1 MEQDGQNIIL
11 LIGVYVLAFFVIY
24 SVATWLIKFVMR
36 KLAKNDEQ
44 THVYI
49 TAEEYDKEIKTLKE
63 RIEKLESELSNKS
76 DKPVQENLSTPSER
90 FDSPDNAPCLSTIN
104 SPLYSNRRDF
114 LSETEKEPL
123 TQYLPPPS
131 PDGVFHE
138 TFPQPRVGKTV
149 YQMTT
154 VDGNNGTFIFYDNRD
169 ALATAMISISQIVKT
184 VCRVENNK
192 NAPRNIVNVKE
203 GQVVREG
210 NSWRVVEKATVRFE

>member
-49 TAEEYDKEIKTLKE
+49 TAEEYDKEIKALKE

-104 SPLYSNRRDF
+104 SPLDSNRRDF
-114 LSETEKEPL
+114 QSETEKEPL

>member
-90 FDSPDNAPCLSTIN
+90 FDSPDNVPFLSTIN
-104 SPLYSNRRDF
+104 PPLDSNMRDF

>member
-49 TAEEYDKEIKTLKE
+49 TSEEYDKEIKTLKE

>member
-1 MEQDGQNIIL
+1 
-11 LIGVYVLAFFVIY
+11 
-24 SVATWLIKFVMR
+24 MR

-44 THVYI
+44 THIYI
-49 TAEEYDKEIKTLKE
+49 TAEEYDKEIKALKE

-114 LSETEKEPL
+114 LSETEKGLL

>member
-90 FDSPDNAPCLSTIN
+90 FESQDNVPFLSTIN
-104 SPLYSNRRDF
+104 SSFDSNRRDF
-114 LSETEKEPL
+114 QSETEKEPL

>member
-11 LIGVYVLAFFVIY
+11 LIGVYILAFFVIY

-49 TAEEYDKEIKTLKE
+49 TAEEYDKEIKALKE
-63 RIEKLESELSNKS
+63 RIEILESELSNKS

-90 FDSPDNAPCLSTIN
+90 FDSPDNAPCFSTIN
-104 SPLYSNRRDF
+104 PPLDSNMRDF
-114 LSETEKEPL
+114 QSETEKGLL

>member
-24 SVATWLIKFVMR
+24 SIATWLIKFVMR

-49 TAEEYDKEIKTLKE
+49 TAEEYDKEIKALKE

-76 DKPVQENLSTPSER
+76 DKPAQENLSTLSER

-114 LSETEKEPL
+114 QSETETEPL

-138 TFPQPRVGKTV
+138 TFSQPRVGKTV

>member
-49 TAEEYDKEIKTLKE
+49 TSEEYDKEIKALKE

-90 FDSPDNAPCLSTIN
+90 FKSPDNVPFLSTIN
-104 SPLYSNRRDF
+104 SPFDSNRRDF
-114 LSETEKEPL
+114 QSETEKEPL

>member
-49 TAEEYDKEIKTLKE
+49 TAEEYDKEIKVLKE

-90 FDSPDNAPCLSTIN
+90 FESPDNVPCLSTIN

>member
-49 TAEEYDKEIKTLKE
+49 TAEEYDKEIKALKE

-114 LSETEKEPL
+114 LSETEKGLL

>member
-49 TAEEYDKEIKTLKE
+49 TAEEYDKEIKALKE
-63 RIEKLESELSNKS
+63 RIEILESELSNKS

-90 FDSPDNAPCLSTIN
+90 FSTIN
-104 SPLYSNRRDF
+104 PPLDSNRRDF
-114 LSETEKEPL
+114 QSETETEPL

-138 TFPQPRVGKTV
+138 TFSQPRVGKTV

-169 ALATAMISISQIVKT
+169 ALATVMISISQIVKT

>member
-49 TAEEYDKEIKTLKE
+49 TAEEYDKEIKALKE

-76 DKPVQENLSTPSER
+76 DKPAQENLSIPSER
-90 FDSPDNAPCLSTIN
+90 FESQDNVPFLSTIN
-104 SPLYSNRRDF
+104 SSFDSNRRDF
-114 LSETEKEPL
+114 QSETEKEPL

>member
-49 TAEEYDKEIKTLKE
+49 TAEEYDKEIKALKE
-63 RIEKLESELSNKS
+63 RIEKLESGLSNQS

-104 SPLYSNRRDF
+104 PPLDSNRRNF
-114 LSETEKEPL
+114 QSETETEPL

-138 TFPQPRVGKTV
+138 TFSQPRVGKTV

>member
-49 TAEEYDKEIKTLKE
+49 TAEEYDKEIKALKE
-63 RIEKLESELSNKS
+63 RIEILESELSNKS

-90 FDSPDNAPCLSTIN
+90 FDSPDNAPCFSTIN
-104 SPLYSNRRDF
+104 PPLDSNMRDF
-114 LSETEKEPL
+114 QSETEKGLL

>member
-44 THVYI
+44 THIYI

-63 RIEKLESELSNKS
+63 RIEILESELSNKS

-90 FDSPDNAPCLSTIN
+90 FESPDNVPFLSTIN
-104 SPLYSNRRDF
+104 SPLDSNKRDF
-114 LSETEKEPL
+114 QSETEKEPL

>member
-49 TAEEYDKEIKTLKE
+49 TAEEYDKEIKALKE

-76 DKPVQENLSTPSER
+76 DKSVQENLSTPSER
-90 FDSPDNAPCLSTIN
+90 FESQDNVPFLSTIN
-104 SPLYSNRRDF
+104 SSFDSNRRDF
-114 LSETEKEPL
+114 QSEAEKEPL

>member
-104 SPLYSNRRDF
+104 SPLYSNMRDF
-114 LSETEKEPL
+114 QSETEKEPL

-138 TFPQPRVGKTV
+138 TFSQPRVGKTV